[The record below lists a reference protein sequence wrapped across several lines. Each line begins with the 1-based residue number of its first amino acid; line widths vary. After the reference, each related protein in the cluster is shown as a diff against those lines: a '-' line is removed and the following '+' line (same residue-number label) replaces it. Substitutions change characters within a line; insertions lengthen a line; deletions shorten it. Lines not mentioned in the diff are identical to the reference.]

1 MSAPRL
7 TISEDAWQKVV
18 LDYAALTGWRRAH
31 FRPARTERGWRTPV
45 EADGA
50 GFPDLVLVRQP
61 ELLIVE
67 LKAERGRLSPA
78 QSSWLADLQACADA
92 AEPWLHREDAPG
104 GGNPRLEVHVWRP
117 SDWPEVERRL
127 RRPA

>member
-1 MSAPRL
+1 MSAPSAAI
-7 TISEDAWQKVV
+7 TEAAWQKVV

-31 FRPARTERGWRTPV
+31 FRAARTERGYRTPV

-61 ELLIVE
+61 ELLFVE
-67 LKAERGRLSPA
+67 LKAERGRLSPD
-78 QSSWLADLQACADA
+78 QSAWLADLQACADSA
-92 AEPWLHREDAPG
+92 APWLRREDSPH
-104 GGNPRLEVHVWRP
+104 GGNPRLEVYVWRP